1 MLIPDTVYVLF
12 CARKPGILYCMYI
25 PFQPRQ
31 AEFISGDFRFVFGT
45 VKVKDMVTC
54 LQTSILS
61 YPYGEVSLSYSLNE
75 LHNSCSASNP
85 EPDYFEEYMYFVAKL
100 NSCFH

>member
-85 EPDYFEEYMYFVAKL
+85 EPDYFEEYTSL
-100 NSCFH
+100 RN